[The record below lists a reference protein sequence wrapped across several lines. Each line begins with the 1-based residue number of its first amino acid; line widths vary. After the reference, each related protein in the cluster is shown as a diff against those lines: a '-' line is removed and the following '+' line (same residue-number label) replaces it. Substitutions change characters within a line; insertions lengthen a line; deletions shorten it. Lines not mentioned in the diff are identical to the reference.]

1 MKRKIEY
8 VRVEGL
14 FGSLTHTINLHAAGV
29 TIIHGPNGCG
39 KTTVL
44 RLLDGVVNQEFS
56 KIIDIPFTTFE
67 IGIFESRRIK
77 ITRGPK
83 VAATAPNTSATDAA
97 STDFP
102 LVTDQADTGLIIELW
117 QSNEVLFKQHLAGE
131 SIESVYSKIIQD
143 PAIVRKMQPTLRQIG
158 PRLWRNVDTE
168 ARYSAIDVAQLL
180 IDNFLTIPEWFT
192 KALTGIDVGFINAQ
206 RLLDVSRHHGDAK
219 ADEKTSV
226 RQFVEIYSDDIKL
239 RINEALNKSAVISQH
254 RERSFPERMLN
265 KQYGTATKLASIQA
279 DYLNLQ
285 NRFVKL
291 AETGLQEE
299 IPLIRLPS
307 SNLNPTERRVLA
319 LYLEDINEKLNVFSE
334 LQDQIDTL
342 KTIVG
347 KKFRRK
353 SLHIDRKLGFAL
365 RDDTGTPLTPSAL
378 SSGEQHQ
385 LVMFYDLIFSKKSD
399 LLFLVDEP
407 EISLHV
413 EWQRQFLN
421 DLEAIASLKG
431 HQFLIATHSPQVIGS
446 RRQLAVALDG
456 GVPADTLAGQES
468 TNTNAKGA

>member
-1 MKRKIEY
+1 MKKKIEY

-14 FGSLTHTINLHAAGV
+14 FGSLTHTISFNAAGV
-29 TIIHGPNGCG
+29 TIVHGPNGCG

-44 RLLDGVVNQEFS
+44 RLLDGAVNQEFS
-56 KIIDIPFTTFE
+56 KIIDIPFATFE
-67 IGIFESRRIK
+67 IGICDNRTIK
-77 ITRGPK
+77 ITK
-83 VAATAPNTSATDAA
+83 VTRSTAA
-97 STDFP
+97 SANTPLAGAYSDFP
-102 LVTDQADTGLIIELW
+102 TNHDQGDAGLTVELW
-117 QSNEVLFKQHLAGE
+117 QNGKRSFSQHVAGE
-131 SIESVYSKIIQD
+131 SIENVYSRILHD
-143 PAIVRKMQPTLRQIG
+143 PAIVRKLQPALRQVG
-158 PRLWRNVDTE
+158 PRLWRNIDTE
-168 ARYSAIDVAQLL
+168 ARLSALEVAQLL
-180 IDNFLTIPEWFT
+180 LDNFLTIPGWFT
-192 KALTGIDVGFINAQ
+192 EALTGIDVGFINAQ
-206 RLLDVSRHHGDAK
+206 RLLDVSKHHGDAK

-226 RQFVEIYSDDIKL
+226 RQFVEIYSDDIKI
-239 RINEALNKSAVISQH
+239 RINEALNRSAVISQH

-285 NRFVKL
+285 SRFAKL

-307 SNLNPTERRVLA
+307 NKLNPTERRVLA

-334 LQDQIDTL
+334 LQNQIDTL
-342 KTIVG
+342 KKIVG

-365 RDDTGTPLTPSAL
+365 RDDTGNQLAPSSL

-385 LVMFYDLIFSKKSD
+385 LVMFYDLIFSKKSN
-399 LLFLVDEP
+399 LLFLIDEP

-446 RRQLAVALDG
+446 RRHLAVALDG
-456 GVPADTLAGQES
+456 GVPADTLAAQSEPNS
-468 TNTNAKGA
+468 SNSKGA